1 MFSIF
6 EVKEI
11 SSLLTILPQHG
22 HSWSSLPFYHN
33 PLSYVVIKQLDQP
46 ALLTEQ
52 IKIAEPIGSSMYL
65 CFLDGGIGEDVD
77 QDLTELILIIIIVGI
92 QEDS

>member
-1 MFSIF
+1 
-6 EVKEI
+6 
-11 SSLLTILPQHG
+11 
-22 HSWSSLPFYHN
+22 
-33 PLSYVVIKQLDQP
+33 
-46 ALLTEQ
+46 
-52 IKIAEPIGSSMYL
+52 MYL